1 MRGSNLPTRIKA
13 VPHED
18 GEGRV
23 LYEMGV
29 RSGQRIF
36 VAFLRMG
43 GQMDGW
49 GLPRMETFSWV
60 EILYLEGQ
68 MFILGDRESPLFRR
82 AQRPSPSTWWF

>member
-1 MRGSNLPTRIKA
+1 MTMRGSNLPTGIKA

-23 LYEMGV
+23 D
-29 RSGQRIF
+29 F

-49 GLPRMETFSWV
+49 GLPRMEAFSCFG
-60 EILYLEGQ
+60 ILYLEGQ
-68 MFILGDRESPLFRR
+68 MFISGDRESPLFRR
-82 AQRPSPSTWWF
+82 AHRPSPSTWWF